1 MSADFK
7 LKEWTE
13 TVIGAACK
21 VHNTLGVGFLEKV
34 YENALCLE
42 LRNAGFRVEQQ
53 RALQVRYAGEIV
65 GEYVADVI
73 VNDSLILAIKALSS
87 LDKTHEAQL
96 VNYLKATGI
105 EVGLLINFGSS
116 VEVRRRILSHEHL
129 AKSV

>member
-1 MSADFK
+1 MNADFK
-7 LKEWTE
+7 LKELTE
-13 TVIGAACK
+13 TVIGAAFK

-42 LRNAGFRVEQQ
+42 LRNSGFRVEQQ
-53 RALQVRYAGEIV
+53 QTIQVRYAGEVV
-65 GEYVADVI
+65 GDYVADAV
-73 VNDSLILAIKALSS
+73 VNEVLILEIKAVSS
-87 LDKTHEAQL
+87 LDKAHEVQL